1 MFYVIFPIIMM
12 KNALDTIR
20 KGNDDERL
28 SDWDPFKLVSR
39 FSRFNGI
46 LELLGFG
53 PVKSKH
59 IILLSG
65 AEQLGEASIQT
76 ILAAIFIIQNHAS
89 ASFEDFDNL
98 LGVPFPTSIVSLV
111 FSIISVLIATKNVAV
126 IVFEKARTRY
136 QSWQFY

>member
-1 MFYVIFPIIMM
+1 MM
-12 KNALDTIR
+12 KTALDTIR

-28 SDWDPFKLVSR
+28 SDWDPFKLVSQ
-39 FSRFNGI
+39 FSRFKGI

-53 PVKSKH
+53 PIKSKH
-59 IILLSG
+59 IPLLSG

-76 ILAAIFIIQNHAS
+76 VLAVIYYYQNHAS

-98 LGVPFPTSIVSLV
+98 LGIPFPTSILSLI

-126 IVFEKARTRY
+126 IVFKKAKTRY